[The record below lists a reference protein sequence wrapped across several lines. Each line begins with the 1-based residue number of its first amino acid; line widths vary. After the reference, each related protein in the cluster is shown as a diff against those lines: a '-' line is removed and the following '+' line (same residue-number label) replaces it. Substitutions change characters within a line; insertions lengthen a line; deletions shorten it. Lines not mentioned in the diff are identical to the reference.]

1 MRRIRFVAG
10 ASLGAVALVT
20 TSLAAAA
27 TPAAPAR
34 STATDRTAQPQGGGE
49 YVVSYQGDAAAAT
62 AAVGAAGGQVVDV
75 NEHLRI
81 ALVTS
86 SNQDFIADAQA
97 TAAVTG
103 AARNHSVGTSR
114 PGQPH
119 RFAEERPT
127 TADRAAAARRG
138 AARAQVG
145 QGGQAGRAA
154 GRPPMGHADD
164 GHRRRPPP
172 GDRQGCHRGHHR
184 HGRRR
189 QPSRPRTPTSTPRLS
204 RNFTMDIPSIDGPC
218 EVPTCID
225 PANVDEGGH
234 GSHVAGIVGR
244 RPQRHRHRG
253 RGPRRHARQ
262 RPGRPGLR
270 LLLPLRDGGGAHLRG
285 RRRPRRGQHELLHR
299 PVALQLRLARR
310 LHRRARSRA
319 EELAEQAFVKQ
330 TVTAGLE
337 YAHDHGVTLVAALGN
352 SHADY
357 STPTRFDDISPDF
370 PLGTEVER
378 TVTNDCLDLPT
389 EGPHVISVSAV
400 GPSTTKADYSNYGL
414 GILEVSAPGGW
425 FRDFVGTPAVPDAG
439 QPGPVVVPA
448 ARWRSTRGSPT
459 PDGSPIDDFSVQ
471 SCDRRGN
478 NCGFYTYLQGTSMAS
493 PHVAGLAALVDRGA
507 RPSPGAQR
515 LLARP
520 RHGRQHHRGH
530 APPTMPARPEVWR
543 STPTRAAPPSSTP
556 SARARPTTTASTA
569 RASSTPPPPWPAGS
583 PSPAI
588 LCREAS

>member
-10 ASLGAVALVT
+10 ASLGAVALVA

-34 STATDRTAQPQGGGE
+34 STTTGRTAQPQGGGE
-49 YVVSYQGDAAAAT
+49 YVVSYQGDTAAVT
-62 AAVGAAGGQVVDV
+62 AAVGAAGGRVVDV

-81 ALVTS
+81 ALVSS

-127 TADRAAAARRG
+127 TADRQAAARPG
-138 AARAQVG
+138 AA
-145 QGGQAGRAA
+145 QAKSSNAA
-154 GRPPMGHADD
+154 KADEPLANHQWD
-164 GHRRRPPP
+164 MAMMNTDEAHRRATGKGVTVGIIDTGVDASHPDLAPHF
-172 GDRQGCHRGHHR
+172 DAA
-184 HGRRR
+184 
-189 QPSRPRTPTSTPRLS
+189 LS

-234 GSHVAGIVGR
+234 GSHVAGIAGA
-244 RPQRHRHRG
+244 
-253 RGPRRHARQ
+253 ARNGIGTEGVAPDATLVNVRAGQ
-262 RPGRPGLR
+262 DSGFFFLFETVAALTYAGDAGLDVVNMSFFTDPW
-270 LLLPLRDGGGAHLRG
+270 LYNCDSLDDYVSGQLPT
-285 RRRPRRGQHELLHR
+285 P
-299 PVALQLRLARR
+299 
-310 LHRRARSRA
+310 

-378 TVTNDCLDLPT
+378 TVTNDCLDMPT

-414 GILEVSAPGGW
+414 NIPEVSAPGGW
-425 FRDFVGTPAVPDAG
+425 FRDFVGTPDFMT
-439 QPGPVVVPA
+439 PGNLVLSSYPLQVA
-448 ARWRSTRGSPT
+448 IDEGLAN
-459 PDGSPIDDFSVQ
+459 PDGTPTDDFSQ
-471 SCDRRGN
+471 RSCDRRGN
-478 NCGFYTYLQGTSMAS
+478 NCGFYTTLQGTSMAS
-493 PHVAGLAALVDRGA
+493 PHVAGLAALVI
-507 RPSPGAQR
+507 QE
-515 LLARP
+515 
-520 RHGRQHHRGH
+520 HGHRQGRSGYSLDPDTVASIIEDSATDH
-530 APPTMPARPEVWR
+530 AC
-543 STPTRAAPPSSTP
+543 
-556 SARARPTTTASTA
+556 
-569 RASSTPPPPWPAGS
+569 PAGGVEIYTDEGR
-583 PSPAI
+583 PAEFNAI
-588 LCREAS
+588 CQGTTDDNGLYGEGIVNAAAAVGRR